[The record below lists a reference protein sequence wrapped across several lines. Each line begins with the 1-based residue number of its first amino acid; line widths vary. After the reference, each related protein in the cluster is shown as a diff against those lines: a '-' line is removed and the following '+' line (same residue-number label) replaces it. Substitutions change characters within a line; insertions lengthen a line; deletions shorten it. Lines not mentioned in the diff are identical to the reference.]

1 MIAGRR
7 LNGTAEIAM
16 PDQDHLIYD
25 QPGHLIRRLQQIAVA
40 LFMAETKEFDITPIQ
55 YAALLAVRLH
65 PGLDQTALVNIIA
78 LDRSTVGDVVT
89 RLESKTLIRRAAGP
103 DDRRTKVMYVTA
115 RGRGLLRKLDART
128 LSVERFILA
137 PLSAAERPVFVAMMK
152 RLVHI
157 NNEHSRAPLRTQDE
171 RPRRSLAPSARRGS
185 VRADG
190 SRKREA

>member
-1 MIAGRR
+1 
-7 LNGTAEIAM
+7 M
-16 PDQDHLIYD
+16 PDPDHLIYD

-115 RGRGLLRKLDART
+115 SGRQLLRRLDART
-128 LSVERFILA
+128 RSVERLILA
-137 PLSAAERPVFVAMMK
+137 PLSAAERPLFVAMMK

-157 NNEHSRAPLRTQDE
+157 NNEHSRAPLRTKDE
-171 RPRRSLAPSARRGS
+171 RPRRSLAPSERRSPARTPAPHKGRLE
-185 VRADG
+185 
-190 SRKREA
+190 RK

>member
-1 MIAGRR
+1 
-7 LNGTAEIAM
+7 M

-89 RLESKTLIRRAAGP
+89 RLDSKKLIRRAAGP
-103 DDRRTKVMYVTA
+103 DDRRTKVMYVTPS
-115 RGRGLLRKLDART
+115 GRLLLRKLDART
-128 LSVERFILA
+128 RSVERLILA
-137 PLSAAERPVFVAMMK
+137 PLNAAERPVFVAMMK

-157 NNEHSRAPLRTQDE
+157 NNEHSRAPLRTKDE
-171 RPRRSLAPSARRGS
+171 RPRRSFAPTERRGTAGLPRS
-185 VRADG
+185 VRTTRSTKG
-190 SRKREA
+190 

>member
-1 MIAGRR
+1 MQ
-7 LNGTAEIAM
+7 
-16 PDQDHLIYD
+16 DQDHLIYD

-40 LFMAETKEFDITPIQ
+40 LFMAETTEFDITPIQ

-115 RGRGLLRKLDART
+115 SGRQLLRKLDTRT
-128 LSVERFILA
+128 RSVERLILA
-137 PLSAAERPVFVAMMK
+137 PLSVDERPVFLAMMQ

-157 NNEHSRAPLRTQDE
+157 NNEHSRAPLRTKDE
-171 RPRRSLAPSARRGS
+171 RPRRSLARSEQRGS
-185 VRADG
+185 VRAAASG
-190 SRKREA
+190 KRAR

>member
-1 MIAGRR
+1 
-7 LNGTAEIAM
+7 M

-55 YAALLAVRLH
+55 YAALLAIQLH

-89 RLESKTLIRRAAGP
+89 RLEGKKLIRRAAGP

-115 RGRGLLRKLDART
+115 SGRQLLRKIDART
-128 LSVERFILA
+128 RSVEQLILE
-137 PLSAAERPVFVAMMK
+137 PLRTDERPVFVAMMK

-157 NNEHSRAPLRTQDE
+157 NNEHSRAPLRTKDE
-171 RPRRSLAPSARRGS
+171 RPRRSLARSARGRS
-185 VRADG
+185 VRVSAP
-190 SRKREA
+190 RKRAR

>member
-1 MIAGRR
+1 MS
-7 LNGTAEIAM
+7 N
-16 PDQDHLIYD
+16 QDHLIYD

-89 RLESKTLIRRAAGP
+89 RLESKLLIRRAAGHS
-103 DDRRTKVMYVTA
+103 DRRTKVMYVTA
-115 RGRGLLRKLDART
+115 SGRQLLHKLDVRT
-128 LSVERFILA
+128 RSVEQLILE
-137 PLSAAERPVFVAMMK
+137 PLRADERIVFVAMMK

-157 NNEHSRAPLRTQDE
+157 NNEHSRAPLRTKDE
-171 RPRRSLAPSARRGS
+171 RPRRSLARSNGGRS
-185 VRADG
+185 VRAPA
-190 SRKREA
+190 SRKRAR